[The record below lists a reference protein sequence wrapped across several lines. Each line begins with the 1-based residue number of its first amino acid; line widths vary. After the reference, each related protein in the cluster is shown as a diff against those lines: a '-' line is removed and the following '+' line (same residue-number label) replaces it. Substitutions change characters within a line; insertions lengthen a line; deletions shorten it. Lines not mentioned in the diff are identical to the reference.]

1 MSANHMYVYRA
12 SYRLI
17 DSDEEVILQPNGRL
31 FYRQT
36 EFFYLY
42 DDCNKICMYCHNYSL
57 SLLMHI
63 R

>member
-1 MSANHMYVYRA
+1 MHVCISSELPFA
-12 SYRLI
+12 
-17 DSDEEVILQPNGRL
+17 DSDEEVILQPNDRL

-42 DDCNKICMYCHNYSL
+42 DDCNKIYMYCHKISL
-57 SLLMHI
+57 SLLMHT